1 VIAVEEAVGKFRAA
15 DRIRK
20 GRDPNFLLIART
32 DAAGVA
38 GGSLDDAIRR
48 ANAYLG
54 AGADVAFIEGPTTV
68 DEIRRIVREVRG
80 PILYNQ
86 AGAAPR
92 LTTEQL
98 RDIGVAIVIFP
109 GAMLRSGLYAMHD
122 YAMDLR
128 SRGAGADMDFAR
140 RTQGHPLAN
149 LHALAGFD
157 RIRAL
162 EEEFLPPG
170 ETRKYDGSA
179 GFQPPRP

>member
-1 VIAVEEAVGKFRAA
+1 MVAVEEAVGKFRAA

-20 GRDPNFLLIART
+20 GLDPNFLLIART

-68 DEIRRIVREVRG
+68 DEIRRTVREVRG

-86 AGAAPR
+86 VGASPR
-92 LTTEQL
+92 LTSDQL
-98 RDIGVAIVIFP
+98 REVGVAIVIFP
-109 GAMLRSGLYAMHD
+109 GAMLRSGMYAMYD
-122 YAMDLR
+122 YAVDLR
-128 SRGAGADMDFAR
+128 SRGGGADADFSR

-149 LHALAGFD
+149 LHALARFD
-157 RIRAL
+157 QIRAW
-162 EEEFLPPG
+162 EAEFLPPG
-170 ETRKYDGSA
+170 ETRKYDNSA
-179 GFQPPRP
+179 GYQP